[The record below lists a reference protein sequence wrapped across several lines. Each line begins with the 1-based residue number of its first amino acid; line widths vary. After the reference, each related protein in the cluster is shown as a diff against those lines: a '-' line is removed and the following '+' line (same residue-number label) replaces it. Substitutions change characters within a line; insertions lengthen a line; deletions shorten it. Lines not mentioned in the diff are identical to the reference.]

1 MKILAVGRNYS
12 GHIKELN
19 NSQSEDPVIFM
30 KPDTALLK
38 NNNPFYHPSWSSN
51 IQYEVE
57 LVLKIGKEGKSIAEK
72 FASNYIDGI
81 GVGIDF
87 TARDLQNKLKD
98 NGLPWTLAKGF
109 NDSAPVSD
117 FVPITEFSDLKNISF
132 SLLKNGQEV
141 QHGNSSDMIHH
152 IEKIIAFI
160 SQYITLKKGDLI
172 FTGTPE
178 GVGPIAIGDKL
189 EAFLQGKLMLETEI
203 K

>member
-1 MKILAVGRNYS
+1 MKILAVGRNYA

-19 NSQSEDPVIFM
+19 NTQAEDPVIFM

-38 NNNPFYHPSWSSN
+38 NNNPFYIPSWSQN
-51 IQYEVE
+51 INYEVE
-57 LVLKIGKEGKSIAEK
+57 LVLKIGKEGKSISEK
-72 FASNYIDGI
+72 FATKYIDGI

-87 TARDLQNKLKD
+87 TARDLQTKLKD

-109 NDSAPVSD
+109 NDSAPVSE
-117 FVPITEFSDLKNISF
+117 FVPISEFPDLKNISF

-141 QHGNSSDMIHH
+141 QHGNSADMIHH

-189 EAFLQGKLMLETEI
+189 EALLQGKLMLETEI

>member
-1 MKILAVGRNYS
+1 MKILAVGRNYA

-19 NSQSEDPVIFM
+19 NTQAEEPVIFM

-38 NNNPFYHPSWSSN
+38 NNNPFYHPTWSTN

-57 LVLKIGKEGKSIAEK
+57 LVLKIGKEGKSISEK

-81 GVGIDF
+81 GIGIDF
-87 TARDLQNKLKD
+87 TARDLQTKLKD
-98 NGLPWTLAKGF
+98 QGLPWTLAKGF
-109 NDSAPVSD
+109 NDSAPVSE
-117 FVPITEFSDLKNISF
+117 FIPIGKFPDLKNISF
-132 SLLKNGQEV
+132 SLVKNGQEV
-141 QHGNSSDMIHH
+141 QYGNSSDMIHS
-152 IEKIIAFI
+152 IEKIISFI

-189 EAFLQGKLMLETEI
+189 EGLLQGNLILETEI

>member
-1 MKILAVGRNYS
+1 MKILAVGRNYA

-19 NSQSEDPVIFM
+19 NTQAEEPVIFM

-38 NNNPFYHPSWSSN
+38 NNNPFYHPTWSTN

-57 LVLKIGKEGKSIAEK
+57 LVLKIGKEGKSISEK

-81 GVGIDF
+81 GIGIDF
-87 TARDLQNKLKD
+87 TARDLQTKLKD
-98 NGLPWTLAKGF
+98 QGLPWTLAKGF
-109 NDSAPVSD
+109 NDSAPVSE
-117 FVPITEFSDLKNISF
+117 FIPIDKFSDLKNISF
-132 SLLKNGQEV
+132 SLVKNGQEV
-141 QHGNSSDMIHH
+141 QYGNSSDMIHP
-152 IEKIIAFI
+152 IEKIISFI

-189 EAFLQGKLMLETEI
+189 EGLLQGNLMLKTEI